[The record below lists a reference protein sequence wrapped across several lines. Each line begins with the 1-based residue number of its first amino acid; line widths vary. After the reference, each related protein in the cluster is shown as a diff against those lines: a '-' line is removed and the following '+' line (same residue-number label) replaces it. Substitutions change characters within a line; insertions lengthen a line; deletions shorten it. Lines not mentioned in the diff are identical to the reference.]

1 MAKKQKRN
9 VLIVLLLLLVVLM
22 AAIALTYVGGRP
34 GTIKEEMRD
43 AMLHEENKI
52 SLFGLIDVDPS
63 LISGFIVT
71 AVLLVLAA
79 CIRIFVIP
87 KFKYIPG
94 KFQLLIEEWVG
105 IFDNLAKTNSPSRNG
120 FLGAY
125 IFTVGS
131 YIFVGTMFELFGIQG
146 ISTKVNSISLPA
158 PLADINGAVCMGVL
172 SYLVIMSGGIAG
184 NGIKGIGKTLKDFS
198 LPISMS
204 FRLFGAL
211 SSGMLVT
218 ELVYYYIQLSFVLPV
233 IVGVLFTVMHALIQ
247 AYVLTMLTSF
257 YYGEVSEKTEKVK
270 KVKKAEVSEKLAKTN
285 MLEA

>member
-146 ISTKVNSISLPA
+146 ISTNVNSISLPA